1 MPDGTTYHK
10 DADRSTDLKG
20 VGVWCLIA
28 GILPNVALFP
38 RVIHESGEQKD
49 NYHRYA
55 SIIIT
60 LSYTSPQ
67 INARVT

>member
-38 RVIHESGEQKD
+38 RVIHESGEQKLC
-49 NYHRYA
+49 
-55 SIIIT
+55 
-60 LSYTSPQ
+60 LS
-67 INARVT
+67 